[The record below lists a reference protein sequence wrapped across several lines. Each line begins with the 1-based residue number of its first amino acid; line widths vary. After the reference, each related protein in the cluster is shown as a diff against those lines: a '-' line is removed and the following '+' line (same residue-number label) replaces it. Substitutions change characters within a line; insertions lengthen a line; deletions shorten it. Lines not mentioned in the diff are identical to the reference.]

1 MKRKKCFNNIHL
13 KNKNKID
20 LSRIKVEERVKKR
33 LIKKYDHPIS
43 YYHVKL
49 IDDILYNEQT
59 RFVGK
64 FKEILIYD
72 DPNEFLTS
80 LYNKM
85 EIIYKLPKI
94 LTFYDKYSKIY
105 ANYTAIPE
113 KKYMYKN
120 IKRKQK
126 LIEQVQN
133 INKNNFYYEDEN
145 KENEILTSKV
155 FTSNVMDSLNSF
167 TMSLYNNT
175 SNNKTKTDTDAI
187 DLVVKINTFEKQ
199 AEMIKNNIKNSKNSK
214 ISRNYYKGIKKKQ
227 NKNSNALSNNI
238 IGSLLSNNTKSIN
251 EKLLNN
257 INQSKINS
265 NKISVGDSLK
275 SETIFSN
282 NTSPVEF
289 NKTKFYTP
297 SKTKIYKKN
306 IDYHSPSI
314 SINQSK
320 KNSIIKK
327 LVYTKD
333 KRKIE
338 INNSVNY
345 HSKVLSNKKKTTKK
359 HFNLNINKGLNSTNK
374 YNHIN
379 TINSNQEFLTQSNNE
394 ILKTHINFNNNS
406 LFNYPTTHNTNS
418 NNSPN
423 KNLQKNLIK
432 KSIIKNNSSK
442 KYSLNL
448 RKNILNNYN
457 STSSSTER
465 NTIQNKGNKISK
477 NIKKESLSKIVNIS
491 NSNTPKNN
499 KFSKDNSKI
508 LNTISKIS
516 VTKNNSSNKKSKKV
530 FSPSC
535 NSSKINIGKKSI
547 QVNLGDKFKILNY
560 QKLNT
565 IKKNNEDTLIYSER
579 INRTKNIFK

>member
-1 MKRKKCFNNIHL
+1 MKRKKYFNNNHFR
-13 KNKNKID
+13 NKNKID
-20 LSRIKVEERVKKR
+20 WARRKVEERVKKR
-33 LIKKYDHPIS
+33 LITKYDHPIS
-43 YYHVKL
+43 YYHIKL

-64 FKEILIYD
+64 FKETLIYD
-72 DPNEFLTS
+72 DQNEFLTS
-80 LYNKM
+80 LYNKV

-199 AEMIKNNIKNSKNSK
+199 AERIKNNIKNSKNSK
-214 ISRNYYKGIKKKQ
+214 ISRKYYKGIKKKQ
-227 NKNSNALSNNI
+227 NKYSNALSNNI
-238 IGSLLSNNTKSIN
+238 IGSLVSYNTKSIN
-251 EKLLNN
+251 EKVLNS
-257 INQSKINS
+257 INQSKRNS
-265 NKISVGDSLK
+265 NKVSVGDSLK
-275 SETIFSN
+275 SETIFS
-282 NTSPVEF
+282 TSSPVEF

-297 SKTKIYKKN
+297 SKTKISKKN

-314 SINQSK
+314 SINQSN
-320 KNSIIKK
+320 KNSIINK
-327 LVYTKD
+327 LVYNKD

-345 HSKVLSNKKKTTKK
+345 HSKVLSYKNNTTKK
-359 HFNLNINKGLNSTNK
+359 NFNLNINKGLNSKIQYT
-374 YNHIN
+374 HHN
-379 TINSNQEFLTQSNNE
+379 TINNNQELLTQSNNE

-465 NTIQNKGNKISK
+465 NTIQNKCNKISK

>member
-43 YYHVKL
+43 YYHIKL

-155 FTSNVMDSLNSF
+155 FTSNVMDSINSF

-187 DLVVKINTFEKQ
+187 DLFVKINTFEKQ

-238 IGSLLSNNTKSIN
+238 IGSLFSNNTKSIN

-432 KSIIKNNSSK
+432 KSIIKNNSSN

>member
-1 MKRKKCFNNIHL
+1 MKRKKYFNNTHFR
-13 KNKNKID
+13 NKNKID
-20 LSRIKVEERVKKR
+20 SARKKVEQRVKKR
-33 LIKKYDHPIS
+33 LITKYDNPIS
-43 YYHVKL
+43 YYHIKL

-72 DPNEFLTS
+72 DTNEFLKS
-80 LYNKM
+80 FYNKI

-126 LIEQVQN
+126 LIEEVQN
-133 INKNNFYYEDEN
+133 INNKFFFDDEK
-145 KENEILTSKV
+145 KENTLTNKI
-155 FTSNVMDSLNSF
+155 FTSNVMDSINSF
-167 TMSLYNNT
+167 TMSLYFNT

-187 DLVVKINTFEKQ
+187 DLVVKIDTFEKQ
-199 AEMIKNNIKNSKNSK
+199 AEMIKKNIKNNE
-214 ISRNYYKGIKKKQ
+214 ISRNYYKEIKKKK
-227 NKNSNALSNNI
+227 NKHTNALSNNI
-238 IGSLLSNNTKSIN
+238 INSLINNNTKYIN
-251 EKLLNN
+251 EKLLNSMN
-257 INQSKINS
+257 KSKRNS

-275 SETIFSN
+275 TETFFFN
-282 NTSPVEF
+282 NTSTHEF
-289 NKTKFYTP
+289 NKKKFYTP
-297 SKTKIYKKN
+297 SKTKISKKN

-320 KNSIIKK
+320 KNSIINK
-327 LVYTKD
+327 LVYNKD
-333 KRKIE
+333 KKKVE
-338 INNSVNY
+338 INNSVNC
-345 HSKVLSNKKKTTKK
+345 HSKVFSYKNKTIKKNL
-359 HFNLNINKGLNSTNK
+359 NLNINKGLKSK
-374 YNHIN
+374 LQYSHLN
-379 TINSNQEFLTQSNNE
+379 TINSNQELLTESNNE
-394 ILKTHINFNNNS
+394 ILKTNINCNNNS
-406 LFNYPTTHNTNS
+406 LFNCPTAQNTNS

-423 KNLQKNLIK
+423 KNLQRNLMK

-442 KYSLNL
+442 KYSLKL

-457 STSSSTER
+457 SKSSSTDR
-465 NTIQNKGNKISK
+465 NTINTKFNKITK
-477 NIKKESLSKIVNIS
+477 HVPKESLSKIVNIS

-516 VTKNNSSNKKSKKV
+516 VTKNNSSNKKSKKI

-535 NSSKINIGKKSI
+535 NSSKNNIGKKSI
-547 QVNLGDKFKILNY
+547 QVNLGDKFKTLNL
-560 QKLNT
+560 QKLNN
-565 IKKNNEDTLIYSER
+565 IKKTIEDTLVNSER
-579 INRTKNIFK
+579 INRTKNYFK

>member
-1 MKRKKCFNNIHL
+1 MKRKKYFNNTHFR
-13 KNKNKID
+13 NKNKID
-20 LSRIKVEERVKKR
+20 SARKKVEQRVKKR
-33 LIKKYDHPIS
+33 LITKYDNPIS
-43 YYHVKL
+43 YYHIKL

-72 DPNEFLTS
+72 DTNEFLKS
-80 LYNKM
+80 FYNKI

-126 LIEQVQN
+126 LIEEVQN
-133 INKNNFYYEDEN
+133 INNKFLFDDEK
-145 KENEILTSKV
+145 KENTLTNKI
-155 FTSNVMDSLNSF
+155 FTSNVMDSINSF
-167 TMSLYNNT
+167 TMSLYFNT

-187 DLVVKINTFEKQ
+187 DLVVKIDTFEKQ
-199 AEMIKNNIKNSKNSK
+199 AEMIKKNIKNNE
-214 ISRNYYKGIKKKQ
+214 ISRNYYKEIKKKK
-227 NKNSNALSNNI
+227 NKHTNALSNNI
-238 IGSLLSNNTKSIN
+238 INSLINNNTKYIN
-251 EKLLNN
+251 EKLLNSMN
-257 INQSKINS
+257 KSKRNS

-275 SETIFSN
+275 TETFFFN
-282 NTSPVEF
+282 NTSTHEF
-289 NKTKFYTP
+289 NKKKFYTP
-297 SKTKIYKKN
+297 SKTKISKKN

-320 KNSIIKK
+320 KNSIINK
-327 LVYTKD
+327 LVYNKD
-333 KRKIE
+333 KKKVE
-338 INNSVNY
+338 INNSVNC
-345 HSKVLSNKKKTTKK
+345 HSKVFSYKNKTIKKNL
-359 HFNLNINKGLNSTNK
+359 NLNINKGLKSK
-374 YNHIN
+374 LQYSHLN
-379 TINSNQEFLTQSNNE
+379 TINSNQELLTQSNNE
-394 ILKTHINFNNNS
+394 ILKTNINCNNNS
-406 LFNYPTTHNTNS
+406 LFNCPTAQNTNS

-423 KNLQKNLIK
+423 KNLQRNLMK

-442 KYSLNL
+442 KYSLKL

-457 STSSSTER
+457 SKSSSTDR
-465 NTIQNKGNKISK
+465 NTINTKFNKITK
-477 NIKKESLSKIVNIS
+477 HVPKESLSKIVNIS

-516 VTKNNSSNKKSKKV
+516 VTKNNSSNKKSKKI

-535 NSSKINIGKKSI
+535 NSSKNNIGKKSI
-547 QVNLGDKFKILNY
+547 QVNLGDKFKITGIQTGNI
-560 QKLNT
+560 
-565 IKKNNEDTLIYSER
+565 IKKKNEDSITHSEHLKK
-579 INRTKNIFK
+579 TKKIFK

>member
-1 MKRKKCFNNIHL
+1 MKRKKYFNNTHFR
-13 KNKNKID
+13 NKNKID
-20 LSRIKVEERVKKR
+20 SARKKVEQRVKKR
-33 LIKKYDHPIS
+33 LITKYDNPIS
-43 YYHVKL
+43 YYHIKL

-72 DPNEFLTS
+72 DTNEFLKS
-80 LYNKM
+80 FYNKI

-126 LIEQVQN
+126 LIEEVQN
-133 INKNNFYYEDEN
+133 INNKFFFDDEK
-145 KENEILTSKV
+145 KENTLTNKI
-155 FTSNVMDSLNSF
+155 FTSNVMDSINSF
-167 TMSLYNNT
+167 TMSLYFNT

-187 DLVVKINTFEKQ
+187 DLVVKIDTFEKQ
-199 AEMIKNNIKNSKNSK
+199 VEMIKKNIKNNE
-214 ISRNYYKGIKKKQ
+214 ISRNYYKEIKKKK
-227 NKNSNALSNNI
+227 NKHTNALSNNI
-238 IGSLLSNNTKSIN
+238 INSLINNNTKYIN
-251 EKLLNN
+251 EKLLNSMN
-257 INQSKINS
+257 KSKRNS

-275 SETIFSN
+275 TETFFFN
-282 NTSPVEF
+282 NTSTHEF
-289 NKTKFYTP
+289 NKKKFYTP
-297 SKTKIYKKN
+297 SKTKISKKN

-320 KNSIIKK
+320 KNSIINK
-327 LVYTKD
+327 LVYNKD
-333 KRKIE
+333 KKKVE
-338 INNSVNY
+338 INNSVNC
-345 HSKVLSNKKKTTKK
+345 HSKVFSYKNKTIKKNL
-359 HFNLNINKGLNSTNK
+359 NLNINKGLKSK
-374 YNHIN
+374 LQYSHLN
-379 TINSNQEFLTQSNNE
+379 TINSNQELLTQSNNE
-394 ILKTHINFNNNS
+394 ILKTNINCNNNS
-406 LFNYPTTHNTNS
+406 LFNCPTAQNTNS

-423 KNLQKNLIK
+423 KNLQRNLMK

-442 KYSLNL
+442 KYSLKL

-457 STSSSTER
+457 SKSSSTDR
-465 NTIQNKGNKISK
+465 NTIKTKFNKITK
-477 NIKKESLSKIVNIS
+477 HVPKESLSKIVDIS

-516 VTKNNSSNKKSKKV
+516 VTKNNSSNKKSKKI

-535 NSSKINIGKKSI
+535 NSSKNNIGKKSI
-547 QVNLGDKFKILNY
+547 QVNLGDKFKTLNL
-560 QKLNT
+560 QKLNN
-565 IKKNNEDTLIYSER
+565 IKKNIEDTLVNSER
-579 INRTKNIFK
+579 INRTKNYFK

>member
-126 LIEQVQN
+126 LIEQVQK
-133 INKNNFYYEDEN
+133 INKNKFYYDDEN

-155 FTSNVMDSLNSF
+155 FTSNVMDSINSF

-187 DLVVKINTFEKQ
+187 DLFVKINTFEKQ
-199 AEMIKNNIKNSKNSK
+199 AEMIKNNIKNSK

-227 NKNSNALSNNI
+227 KKNSNALSNNI
-238 IGSLLSNNTKSIN
+238 IGSLFSNNTKSIN

-327 LVYTKD
+327 LVYTKE

-432 KSIIKNNSSK
+432 KSIIKNNSSN

-465 NTIQNKGNKISK
+465 NTIQNKGNKIIK

>member
-327 LVYTKD
+327 LVYTND
-333 KRKIE
+333 KKKIE

-465 NTIQNKGNKISK
+465 NTIQNKCNKISK

>member
-20 LSRIKVEERVKKR
+20 FSRIKVEERVKKR

-465 NTIQNKGNKISK
+465 NTIQNKCNKISK

>member
-33 LIKKYDHPIS
+33 LITKYDHPIS
-43 YYHVKL
+43 YYHIKL

-64 FKEILIYD
+64 FKETLIYD
-72 DPNEFLTS
+72 DQNEFLTS
-80 LYNKM
+80 LYNKV

-133 INKNNFYYEDEN
+133 IQNKFYYDDEN
-145 KENEILTSKV
+145 KKNEILTSKV
-155 FTSNVMDSLNSF
+155 FTSNVMDSINSF
-167 TMSLYNNT
+167 TMSLYYNT
-175 SNNKTKTDTDAI
+175 SNNKSNTDTDAI
-187 DLVVKINTFEKQ
+187 DLFVKINTFEKQ
-199 AEMIKNNIKNSKNSK
+199 AEMIKNSK

-227 NKNSNALSNNI
+227 NKYSNALSNNI
-238 IGSLLSNNTKSIN
+238 IGSLVSYNTKSIN
-251 EKLLNN
+251 EKVLNS
-257 INQSKINS
+257 INQSKRNS
-265 NKISVGDSLK
+265 NKVSVGDSLK
-275 SETIFSN
+275 SETIFS
-282 NTSPVEF
+282 TSSPVEF

-297 SKTKIYKKN
+297 SKTKISKKN

-314 SINQSK
+314 SINQSN
-320 KNSIIKK
+320 KNSIINK
-327 LVYTKD
+327 LVYNKD

-345 HSKVLSNKKKTTKK
+345 HSKVLSYKNNTTKK
-359 HFNLNINKGLNSTNK
+359 NFNLNINKGLNSKIQYT
-374 YNHIN
+374 HHN
-379 TINSNQEFLTQSNNE
+379 TINNNQELLTQSNNE
-394 ILKTHINFNNNS
+394 ILKTHINYNNNS
-406 LFNYPTTHNTNS
+406 LFKYPTAQNTNS
-418 NNSPN
+418 KNSPN
-423 KNLQKNLIK
+423 KNLQKNLVK
-432 KSIIKNNSSK
+432 QSIIKNNSSK

-457 STSSSTER
+457 SKSSSTER
-465 NTIQNKGNKISK
+465 NTIKPKYNKISK
-477 NIKKESLSKIVNIS
+477 HIPKESLSKIVNIS

-508 LNTISKIS
+508 LNTISRIS
-516 VTKNNSSNKKSKKV
+516 VTKNNSSNKKNKKV
-530 FSPSC
+530 FCS
-535 NSSKINIGKKSI
+535 
-547 QVNLGDKFKILNY
+547 DYTF
-560 QKLNT
+560 
-565 IKKNNEDTLIYSER
+565 
-579 INRTKNIFK
+579 

>member
-1 MKRKKCFNNIHL
+1 MKRKKYFNNTHFR
-13 KNKNKID
+13 NKNKID
-20 LSRIKVEERVKKR
+20 FARKKVEQRVKKR
-33 LIKKYDHPIS
+33 LITKYDNPIS
-43 YYHVKL
+43 YYHIKL

-72 DPNEFLTS
+72 DTNEFLKS
-80 LYNKM
+80 FYNKI

-126 LIEQVQN
+126 LIEEVQN
-133 INKNNFYYEDEN
+133 INNKFFFDDEK
-145 KENEILTSKV
+145 KENTLTNKI
-155 FTSNVMDSLNSF
+155 FTSNVMDSINSF
-167 TMSLYNNT
+167 TMSLYFNT

-187 DLVVKINTFEKQ
+187 DLVVKIDTFEKQ
-199 AEMIKNNIKNSKNSK
+199 AEMIKKNIKNNE
-214 ISRNYYKGIKKKQ
+214 ISRNYYKEIKKKK
-227 NKNSNALSNNI
+227 NKHTNALSNNI
-238 IGSLLSNNTKSIN
+238 INSLINNNTKYIN
-251 EKLLNN
+251 EKLLNSMN
-257 INQSKINS
+257 KSKRNS

-275 SETIFSN
+275 TETFFFN
-282 NTSPVEF
+282 NTSTHEF
-289 NKTKFYTP
+289 NKKKFYTP
-297 SKTKIYKKN
+297 SKTKISKKN

-320 KNSIIKK
+320 KNSIINK
-327 LVYTKD
+327 LVYNKD
-333 KRKIE
+333 KKKVE
-338 INNSVNY
+338 INNSVNC
-345 HSKVLSNKKKTTKK
+345 HSKVFSYKNKTIKKNL
-359 HFNLNINKGLNSTNK
+359 NLNINKGLKSK
-374 YNHIN
+374 LQYSHLN
-379 TINSNQEFLTQSNNE
+379 TINSNQELLTQSNNE
-394 ILKTHINFNNNS
+394 ILKTNINCNNNS
-406 LFNYPTTHNTNS
+406 LFNCPTAQNTNS

-423 KNLQKNLIK
+423 KNLQRNLMK

-442 KYSLNL
+442 KYSLKL

-457 STSSSTER
+457 SKSSSTDR
-465 NTIQNKGNKISK
+465 NTINTKFNKITK
-477 NIKKESLSKIVNIS
+477 HVPKESLSKIVNIS

-516 VTKNNSSNKKSKKV
+516 VTKNNSSNKKSKKI

-535 NSSKINIGKKSI
+535 NSSKNNIGKKSI
-547 QVNLGDKFKILNY
+547 QVNLGDKFKTLNL
-560 QKLNT
+560 QKLNN
-565 IKKNNEDTLIYSER
+565 IKKTIEDTLVNSER
-579 INRTKNIFK
+579 INRTKNYFK

>member
-199 AEMIKNNIKNSKNSK
+199 AEMIKNSK

>member
-1 MKRKKCFNNIHL
+1 MKRKKYFNNTHFR
-13 KNKNKID
+13 NKNKID
-20 LSRIKVEERVKKR
+20 SARKKVEQRVKKR
-33 LIKKYDHPIS
+33 LITKYDNPIS
-43 YYHVKL
+43 YYHIKL

-72 DPNEFLTS
+72 DTNEFLKS
-80 LYNKM
+80 FYNKI

-126 LIEQVQN
+126 LIEEVQN
-133 INKNNFYYEDEN
+133 INNKFFFDDEK
-145 KENEILTSKV
+145 KENTLTNKI
-155 FTSNVMDSLNSF
+155 FTSNVMDSINSF
-167 TMSLYNNT
+167 TMSLYFNT

-187 DLVVKINTFEKQ
+187 DLVVKIDTFEKQ
-199 AEMIKNNIKNSKNSK
+199 VEMIKKNIKNNE
-214 ISRNYYKGIKKKQ
+214 ISRNYYKEIKKKK
-227 NKNSNALSNNI
+227 NKHTNALSNNI
-238 IGSLLSNNTKSIN
+238 INSLINNNTKYIN
-251 EKLLNN
+251 EKLLNSMN
-257 INQSKINS
+257 KSKRNS

-275 SETIFSN
+275 TETFFFN
-282 NTSPVEF
+282 NTSTHEF
-289 NKTKFYTP
+289 NKKKFYTP
-297 SKTKIYKKN
+297 SKTKISKKN

-320 KNSIIKK
+320 KNSIINK
-327 LVYTKD
+327 LVYNKD
-333 KRKIE
+333 KKKVE
-338 INNSVNY
+338 INNSVNC
-345 HSKVLSNKKKTTKK
+345 HSKVFSYKNKTIKKNL
-359 HFNLNINKGLNSTNK
+359 NLNINKGLKSK
-374 YNHIN
+374 LQYSHLN
-379 TINSNQEFLTQSNNE
+379 TINSNQELLTQSNNE
-394 ILKTHINFNNNS
+394 ILKTNINCNNNS
-406 LFNYPTTHNTNS
+406 LFNCPTAQNTNS

-423 KNLQKNLIK
+423 KNLQLNLMK

-442 KYSLNL
+442 KYSLKL

-457 STSSSTER
+457 SKSSSTDR
-465 NTIQNKGNKISK
+465 NTIKTKFNKITK
-477 NIKKESLSKIVNIS
+477 HVPKESLSKIVDIS

-516 VTKNNSSNKKSKKV
+516 VTKNNSSNKKSKKI

-535 NSSKINIGKKSI
+535 NSSKNNIGKKSI
-547 QVNLGDKFKILNY
+547 QVNLGDKFKTLNL
-560 QKLNT
+560 QKLNN
-565 IKKNNEDTLIYSER
+565 IKKTIEDTLVNSER
-579 INRTKNIFK
+579 INRTKNYFK

>member
-1 MKRKKCFNNIHL
+1 MKRKKYFNNTHFR
-13 KNKNKID
+13 NKNKID
-20 LSRIKVEERVKKR
+20 SARKKVEQRVKKR
-33 LIKKYDHPIS
+33 LITKYDNPIS
-43 YYHVKL
+43 YYHIKL

-72 DPNEFLTS
+72 DTNEFLKS
-80 LYNKM
+80 FYNKI

-126 LIEQVQN
+126 LIEEVQN
-133 INKNNFYYEDEN
+133 INNKFFFDDEK
-145 KENEILTSKV
+145 KENTLTNKI
-155 FTSNVMDSLNSF
+155 FTSNVMDSINSF
-167 TMSLYNNT
+167 TMSLYFNT

-187 DLVVKINTFEKQ
+187 DLVVKIDTFEKQ
-199 AEMIKNNIKNSKNSK
+199 VEMIKKNIKNNE
-214 ISRNYYKGIKKKQ
+214 ISRNYYKEIKKKK
-227 NKNSNALSNNI
+227 NKHTNALSNNI
-238 IGSLLSNNTKSIN
+238 INSLINNNTKYIN
-251 EKLLNN
+251 EKLLNSMN
-257 INQSKINS
+257 KSKRNS

-275 SETIFSN
+275 TETFFFN
-282 NTSPVEF
+282 NTSTHEF
-289 NKTKFYTP
+289 NKKKFYTP
-297 SKTKIYKKN
+297 SKTKISKKN

-320 KNSIIKK
+320 KNSIINK
-327 LVYTKD
+327 LVYNKD
-333 KRKIE
+333 KKKVE
-338 INNSVNY
+338 INNSVNC
-345 HSKVLSNKKKTTKK
+345 HSKVFSYKNKTIKKNL
-359 HFNLNINKGLNSTNK
+359 NLNINKGLKSK
-374 YNHIN
+374 LQYSHLN
-379 TINSNQEFLTQSNNE
+379 TINSNQELLTQSNNE
-394 ILKTHINFNNNS
+394 ILKTNINCNNNS
-406 LFNYPTTHNTNS
+406 LFNCPTAQNTNS

-423 KNLQKNLIK
+423 KNLQLNLMK

-442 KYSLNL
+442 KYSLKL

-457 STSSSTER
+457 SKSSSTDR
-465 NTIQNKGNKISK
+465 NTIKTKFNKITK
-477 NIKKESLSKIVNIS
+477 HVPKESLSKIVNIS

-516 VTKNNSSNKKSKKV
+516 VTKNNSSNKKSKKI

-535 NSSKINIGKKSI
+535 NSSKNNIEKKSI
-547 QVNLGDKFKILNY
+547 QVNLGDKFKTLNL
-560 QKLNT
+560 QKLNN
-565 IKKNNEDTLIYSER
+565 IKKTIEDTLVNSER
-579 INRTKNIFK
+579 INRTKNYFK

>member
-85 EIIYKLPKI
+85 EIMYKLPKI

-227 NKNSNALSNNI
+227 NKYSNALSNNI

>member
-1 MKRKKCFNNIHL
+1 MKRKKYFNNTHFR
-13 KNKNKID
+13 NKNKID
-20 LSRIKVEERVKKR
+20 SARKKVEQRVKKR
-33 LIKKYDHPIS
+33 LITKYDNPIS
-43 YYHVKL
+43 YYHIKL

-72 DPNEFLTS
+72 DTNEFLKS
-80 LYNKM
+80 FYNKI

-126 LIEQVQN
+126 LIEEVQN
-133 INKNNFYYEDEN
+133 INNKFFFDDEK
-145 KENEILTSKV
+145 KENTLTNKI
-155 FTSNVMDSLNSF
+155 FTSNVMDSINSF
-167 TMSLYNNT
+167 TMSLYFNT

-187 DLVVKINTFEKQ
+187 DLVVKIDTFEKQ
-199 AEMIKNNIKNSKNSK
+199 VEMIKKNIKNNE
-214 ISRNYYKGIKKKQ
+214 ISRNYYKEIKKKK
-227 NKNSNALSNNI
+227 NKHTNALSNNI
-238 IGSLLSNNTKSIN
+238 INSLINNNTKYIN
-251 EKLLNN
+251 EKLLNSMN
-257 INQSKINS
+257 KSKRNS

-275 SETIFSN
+275 TETFFFN
-282 NTSPVEF
+282 NTSTHEF
-289 NKTKFYTP
+289 NKKKFYTP
-297 SKTKIYKKN
+297 SKTKISKKN

-320 KNSIIKK
+320 KNSIINK
-327 LVYTKD
+327 LVYNKD
-333 KRKIE
+333 KKKVE
-338 INNSVNY
+338 INNSVNC
-345 HSKVLSNKKKTTKK
+345 HSKVFSYKNKTIKKNL
-359 HFNLNINKGLNSTNK
+359 NLNINKGLKSK
-374 YNHIN
+374 LQYSHLN
-379 TINSNQEFLTQSNNE
+379 TINSNQELLTQSNNE
-394 ILKTHINFNNNS
+394 ILKTNINCNNNS
-406 LFNYPTTHNTNS
+406 LFNCPTAQNTNS

-423 KNLQKNLIK
+423 KNLQLNLMK

-442 KYSLNL
+442 KYSLKL

-457 STSSSTER
+457 SKSSSTDR
-465 NTIQNKGNKISK
+465 NTIKTKFNKITK
-477 NIKKESLSKIVNIS
+477 HVPKESLSKIVNIS

-516 VTKNNSSNKKSKKV
+516 VTKNNSSNKKSKKI

-535 NSSKINIGKKSI
+535 NSSKNNIGKKSI
-547 QVNLGDKFKILNY
+547 QVNLGDKFKTLNL
-560 QKLNT
+560 QKLNN
-565 IKKNNEDTLIYSER
+565 IKKTIEDTLVNSER
-579 INRTKNIFK
+579 INRTKNYFK

>member
-1 MKRKKCFNNIHL
+1 MKRKKYFNNTHFR
-13 KNKNKID
+13 NKNKID
-20 LSRIKVEERVKKR
+20 SARKKVEQRVKKR
-33 LIKKYDHPIS
+33 LITKYDNPIS
-43 YYHVKL
+43 YYHIKL

-72 DPNEFLTS
+72 DTNEFLKS
-80 LYNKM
+80 FYNKI

-126 LIEQVQN
+126 LIEEVQN
-133 INKNNFYYEDEN
+133 INNKFFFDDEK
-145 KENEILTSKV
+145 KENTLTNKI
-155 FTSNVMDSLNSF
+155 FTSNVMDSINSF
-167 TMSLYNNT
+167 TMSLYFNT

-187 DLVVKINTFEKQ
+187 DLVVKIDTFEKQ
-199 AEMIKNNIKNSKNSK
+199 VEMIKKNIKNNE
-214 ISRNYYKGIKKKQ
+214 ISRNYYKEIKKKK
-227 NKNSNALSNNI
+227 NKHTNALSNNI
-238 IGSLLSNNTKSIN
+238 INSLINNNTKYIN
-251 EKLLNN
+251 EKLLNSMN
-257 INQSKINS
+257 KSKRNS

-275 SETIFSN
+275 TETFFFN
-282 NTSPVEF
+282 NTSTHEF
-289 NKTKFYTP
+289 NKKKFYTP
-297 SKTKIYKKN
+297 SKTKISKKN

-320 KNSIIKK
+320 KNSIINK
-327 LVYTKD
+327 LVYNKD
-333 KRKIE
+333 KKKVE
-338 INNSVNY
+338 INNSVNC
-345 HSKVLSNKKKTTKK
+345 HSKVFSYKNKTIKKNL
-359 HFNLNINKGLNSTNK
+359 NLNINKGLKSK
-374 YNHIN
+374 LQYSHLN
-379 TINSNQEFLTQSNNE
+379 TINSNQELLTQSNNE
-394 ILKTHINFNNNS
+394 ILKTNINCNNNS
-406 LFNYPTTHNTNS
+406 LFNCPTAQNTNS

-423 KNLQKNLIK
+423 KNLQRNLMK

-442 KYSLNL
+442 KYSLKL

-457 STSSSTER
+457 SKSSSTDR
-465 NTIQNKGNKISK
+465 NTIKTKFNKITK
-477 NIKKESLSKIVNIS
+477 HVPKESLSKIVDIS

-516 VTKNNSSNKKSKKV
+516 VTKNNSSNKKSKKI

-535 NSSKINIGKKSI
+535 NSSNNNIGKKSI
-547 QVNLGDKFKILNY
+547 QVNLGDKFKTLNL
-560 QKLNT
+560 QKLNN
-565 IKKNNEDTLIYSER
+565 IKKNIEDTLVNSER
-579 INRTKNIFK
+579 INRTKNYFK

>member
-465 NTIQNKGNKISK
+465 NTIQNKCNKISK

>member
-1 MKRKKCFNNIHL
+1 MKRKKYFNNTHFR
-13 KNKNKID
+13 NKNKID
-20 LSRIKVEERVKKR
+20 SARKKVEQRVKKR
-33 LIKKYDHPIS
+33 LITKYDNPIS
-43 YYHVKL
+43 YYHIKL

-72 DPNEFLTS
+72 DTNEFLKS
-80 LYNKM
+80 FYNKI

-126 LIEQVQN
+126 LIEEVQN
-133 INKNNFYYEDEN
+133 INNKFFFDDEK
-145 KENEILTSKV
+145 KENTLTNKI
-155 FTSNVMDSLNSF
+155 FTSNVMDSINSF
-167 TMSLYNNT
+167 TMSLYFNT

-187 DLVVKINTFEKQ
+187 DLVVKIDTFEKQ
-199 AEMIKNNIKNSKNSK
+199 VEMIKKNIKNNE
-214 ISRNYYKGIKKKQ
+214 ISRNYYKEIKKKK
-227 NKNSNALSNNI
+227 NKHTNALSNNI
-238 IGSLLSNNTKSIN
+238 INSLINNNTKYIN
-251 EKLLNN
+251 EKLLNSMN
-257 INQSKINS
+257 KSKRNS

-275 SETIFSN
+275 TETFFFN
-282 NTSPVEF
+282 NTSTHEF
-289 NKTKFYTP
+289 NKKKFYTP
-297 SKTKIYKKN
+297 SKTKISKKN

-320 KNSIIKK
+320 KNSIINK
-327 LVYTKD
+327 LVYNKD
-333 KRKIE
+333 KKKVE
-338 INNSVNY
+338 INNSVNC
-345 HSKVLSNKKKTTKK
+345 HSKVFSYKNKTIKKNL
-359 HFNLNINKGLNSTNK
+359 NLNINKGLKSK
-374 YNHIN
+374 LQYSHLN
-379 TINSNQEFLTQSNNE
+379 TINSNQELLTQSNNE
-394 ILKTHINFNNNS
+394 ILKTNINCNNNS
-406 LFNYPTTHNTNS
+406 LFNCPTAQNTNS

-423 KNLQKNLIK
+423 KNLQRNLMK

-442 KYSLNL
+442 KYSLKL

-457 STSSSTER
+457 SKSSSTDR
-465 NTIQNKGNKISK
+465 NTIKTKFNKITK
-477 NIKKESLSKIVNIS
+477 HVPKESLSKIVDIS

-516 VTKNNSSNKKSKKV
+516 VTKNNSSNKKSKKI

-535 NSSKINIGKKSI
+535 NSSKNNIGKKSI
-547 QVNLGDKFKILNY
+547 QVNLGDKFKTLNL
-560 QKLNT
+560 QKLNN
-565 IKKNNEDTLIYSER
+565 IKKTIEDTLVNSER
-579 INRTKNIFK
+579 INRTKNYFK

>member
-1 MKRKKCFNNIHL
+1 
-13 KNKNKID
+13 
-20 LSRIKVEERVKKR
+20 
-33 LIKKYDHPIS
+33 
-43 YYHVKL
+43 
-49 IDDILYNEQT
+49 
-59 RFVGK
+59 
-64 FKEILIYD
+64 
-72 DPNEFLTS
+72 
-80 LYNKM
+80 
-85 EIIYKLPKI
+85 
-94 LTFYDKYSKIY
+94 
-105 ANYTAIPE
+105 
-113 KKYMYKN
+113 
-120 IKRKQK
+120 
-126 LIEQVQN
+126 
-133 INKNNFYYEDEN
+133 
-145 KENEILTSKV
+145 
-155 FTSNVMDSLNSF
+155 
-167 TMSLYNNT
+167 
-175 SNNKTKTDTDAI
+175 
-187 DLVVKINTFEKQ
+187 
-199 AEMIKNNIKNSKNSK
+199 MIKNNIKNSKNSK

-327 LVYTKD
+327 LVYTND
-333 KRKIE
+333 KKKIE

>member
-338 INNSVNY
+338 INNSVNN

-359 HFNLNINKGLNSTNK
+359 HFNLNINKCLNSTNK

-465 NTIQNKGNKISK
+465 NTIQNKCNKISK

>member
-1 MKRKKCFNNIHL
+1 MKRKKYFNNTHFR
-13 KNKNKID
+13 NKNKID
-20 LSRIKVEERVKKR
+20 SARKKVEQRVKKR
-33 LIKKYDHPIS
+33 LITKYDNPIS
-43 YYHVKL
+43 YYHIKL

-72 DPNEFLTS
+72 DTNEFLKS
-80 LYNKM
+80 FYNKI

-126 LIEQVQN
+126 LIEEVQN
-133 INKNNFYYEDEN
+133 INNKFFFDDEK
-145 KENEILTSKV
+145 KENTLTNKI
-155 FTSNVMDSLNSF
+155 FTSNVMDSINSF
-167 TMSLYNNT
+167 TMSLYFNT

-187 DLVVKINTFEKQ
+187 DLVVKIDTFEKQ
-199 AEMIKNNIKNSKNSK
+199 AEMIKKNIKNNE
-214 ISRNYYKGIKKKQ
+214 ISRNYYKEIKKKK
-227 NKNSNALSNNI
+227 NKHTNALSNNI
-238 IGSLLSNNTKSIN
+238 INSLINNNTKYIN
-251 EKLLNN
+251 EKLLNSMN
-257 INQSKINS
+257 KSKRNS

-275 SETIFSN
+275 TETFFFN
-282 NTSPVEF
+282 NTSTHEF
-289 NKTKFYTP
+289 NKKKFYTP
-297 SKTKIYKKN
+297 SKTKISKKN

-320 KNSIIKK
+320 KNSIINK
-327 LVYTKD
+327 LVYNKD
-333 KRKIE
+333 KKKVE
-338 INNSVNY
+338 INNSVNC
-345 HSKVLSNKKKTTKK
+345 HSKVFSYKNKTIKKNL
-359 HFNLNINKGLNSTNK
+359 NLNINKGLKSK
-374 YNHIN
+374 LQYSHLN
-379 TINSNQEFLTQSNNE
+379 TINSNQELLTQSNNE
-394 ILKTHINFNNNS
+394 ILKTNINCNNNS
-406 LFNYPTTHNTNS
+406 LFNCPTAQNTNS

-423 KNLQKNLIK
+423 KNLQRNLMK

-442 KYSLNL
+442 KYSLKL

-457 STSSSTER
+457 SKSSSTDR
-465 NTIQNKGNKISK
+465 NTINTKFNKITK
-477 NIKKESLSKIVNIS
+477 HVPKESLSKIVNIS

-516 VTKNNSSNKKSKKV
+516 VTKNNSSNKKSKKI

-535 NSSKINIGKKSI
+535 NSSKNNIGKKSI
-547 QVNLGDKFKILNY
+547 QVNLGDKFKTLNL
-560 QKLNT
+560 QKLNN
-565 IKKNNEDTLIYSER
+565 IKKTIEDTLVNSER
-579 INRTKNIFK
+579 INRTKNYFK